1 MSSKATLILTRH
13 GQTVWHRE
21 NRYAGISD
29 IDLTELG
36 REQAADLAVWAGF
49 QKLDG
54 FYSSPVRRAR
64 ETAAPVAQIL
74 GREPVIVDS
83 LREVDF
89 GIAEGRTMG
98 ELKAAHPEMVSAFK
112 KDAAL
117 HPFPNSE
124 PPPEAAKRGAAALR
138 GIAAENQGKTVLVVA
153 HNTFIRLSLC
163 ELLGIPIGSYRQSL
177 PKLENGT
184 LTRISL
190 TGQLDAPTALL
201 CFNVPLAAEL
211 ALLKQ

>member
-21 NRYAGISD
+21 NRYAGITD
-29 IDLTELG
+29 IDLTDVG
-36 REQAADLAVWAGF
+36 RAQAADLAVWAGF

-64 ETAAPVAQIL
+64 ETAAPVAQLI
-74 GREPVIVDS
+74 GREPIIIQD

-98 ELKAAHPEMVSAFK
+98 ELKSANPEMVAAFK

-117 HPFPNSE
+117 HPFPGSE
-124 PPPEAAKRGAAALR
+124 PPIAAAARGAAALR
-138 GIAAENQGKTVLVVA
+138 DIAAKNQGKTVLVVA

-163 ELLGIPIGSYRQSL
+163 ELLGIPIGTYRNSL
-177 PKLENGT
+177 PKLDNGT

-190 TGQLDAPTALL
+190 TGQPDAPTALL
-201 CFNVPLAAEL
+201 SFNVPLAAEL